1 MSEKQA
7 PASSFQAAS
16 EDRLSREDHPPI
28 SNAPRADNISHRKHG
43 SRYDYRAIHIPAPRA
58 PDKPAVPV
66 SNFGRNLEASFCL
79 DPILL

>member
-7 PASSFQAAS
+7 LASSFQAAS

-28 SNAPRADNISHRKHG
+28 SNAPRTDNISHRKHG

-58 PDKPAVPV
+58 PEAILVAISKPLFA
-66 SNFGRNLEASFCL
+66 
-79 DPILL
+79 